1 MQAIVYEKPDFATL
15 VQRWRALQQEPDAP
29 EFCEMD
35 EFGEIEVNPPPSF
48 RHQLIVASVGRQ
60 LEAQLGGESG
70 SYALATPIG
79 VHFPDIC
86 WALSFTDLANA
97 GESDPLTV
105 MPPICIEVIS
115 PGNRRK
121 EIEAKV
127 KAYLE
132 AGVLE
137 VGLIEQDDR
146 VRWFALSGEHSVSI
160 HDVKLVVPD

>member
-15 VQRWRALQQEPDAP
+15 VQRWPALQQAPDAP

-48 RHQLIVASVGRQ
+48 RHQRIVASVGRQ

-79 VHFPDIC
+79 VRFPDVC
-86 WALSFTDLANA
+86 WAKSFSDLASA
-97 GESDPLTV
+97 GQSDPLTV

-115 PGNRRK
+115 PGNRHK
-121 EIEAKV
+121 E
-127 KAYLE
+127 
-132 AGVLE
+132 
-137 VGLIEQDDR
+137 
-146 VRWFALSGEHSVSI
+146 
-160 HDVKLVVPD
+160 